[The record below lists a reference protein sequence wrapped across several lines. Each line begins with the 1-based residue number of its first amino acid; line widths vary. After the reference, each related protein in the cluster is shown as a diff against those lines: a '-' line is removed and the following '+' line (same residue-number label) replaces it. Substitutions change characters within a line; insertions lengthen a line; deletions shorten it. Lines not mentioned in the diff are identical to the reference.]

1 MVNILH
7 TVYIVHQNS
16 GSCLVSESF
25 SEDKIFFDSDIIS
38 SYLVAFKTFGKEMSK
53 GSGDLKVIK

>member
-1 MVNILH
+1 MVKILH

-16 GSCLVSESF
+16 GSCLVSENF
-25 SEDKIFFDSDIIS
+25 SEDKIFFDSDIVS
-38 SYLVAFKTFGKEMSK
+38 SYLIAFKDIGKEMSK